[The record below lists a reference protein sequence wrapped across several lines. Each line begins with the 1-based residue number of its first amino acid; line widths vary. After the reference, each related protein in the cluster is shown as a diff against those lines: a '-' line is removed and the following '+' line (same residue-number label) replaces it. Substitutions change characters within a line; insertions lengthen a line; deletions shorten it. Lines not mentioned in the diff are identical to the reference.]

1 MAKINVSNL
10 NPVGSDLFFDSENYI
25 SELSDNEL
33 GTINGGIAASSV
45 PPTVTPSVP
54 PSVPPP
60 VPQPLTDTERGI
72 GIRKGALLN

>member
-10 NPVGSDLFFDSENYI
+10 HPVGSDLFSDSENYI

-45 PPTVTPSVP
+45 PPTVTPPVP
-54 PSVPPP
+54 PTVT
-60 VPQPLTDTERGI
+60 QPLTATERGI
-72 GIRKGALLN
+72 GIGKGILLN

>member
-10 NPVGSDLFFDSENYI
+10 HPVGSDLFFDSENYI

-45 PPTVTPSVP
+45 PPTATPP
-54 PSVPPP
+54 VPPP
-60 VPQPLTDTERGI
+60 VTQPLTDTERGI
-72 GIRKGALLN
+72 GIKKGILLI

>member
-33 GTINGGIAASSV
+33 GTINGGFSLSC
-45 PPTVTPSVP
+45 TVTV
-54 PSVPPP
+54 
-60 VPQPLTDTERGI
+60 TERVNETVTGI
-72 GIRKGALLN
+72 LLNQ

>member
-10 NPVGSDLFFDSENYI
+10 HPVGSDLFSDSENYI

-45 PPTVTPSVP
+45 PPTITPPIPLPVT
-54 PSVPPP
+54 
-60 VPQPLTDTERGI
+60 QPLTDTERGI
-72 GIRKGALLN
+72 GIRKGIL